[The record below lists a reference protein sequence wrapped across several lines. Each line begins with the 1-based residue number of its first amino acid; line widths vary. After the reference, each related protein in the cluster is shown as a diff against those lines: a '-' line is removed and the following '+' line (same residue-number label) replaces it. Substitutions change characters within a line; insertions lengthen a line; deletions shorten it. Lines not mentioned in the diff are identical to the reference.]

1 MLHVCGDVYVEKINY
16 QKENISA
23 DLVIWIKP
31 SHCLEI
37 PPTGCNILYFFS
49 IMTGYRLRYR
59 INTASRRGIKQQ
71 GISFWFYFSSIFICE
86 PGRVMAGGGGEPPAP
101 EMCVYKVYKRCIWV
115 YIRSM

>member
-1 MLHVCGDVYVEKINY
+1 MLYVCGDVYVEKINY

-31 SHCLEI
+31 CHYLEI

-49 IMTGYRLRYR
+49 IMTSYRLRYR

-86 PGRVMAGGGGEPPAP
+86 PGRIMAGGGAP
-101 EMCVYKVYKRCIWV
+101 GSLNVCI
-115 YIRSM
+115 